1 MPQLA
6 GDHVQVLVDGYEL
19 TADSNR
25 ISIPDSRD
33 LYDVSSFGDATHKF
47 IPGRRS
53 VTLEHAGY
61 MEAAAARSHPVLN
74 GLVVSGIVSAL
85 LGQNADPTTGDP
97 VYSLAIRQGKYS
109 VLPETGKYVPFT
121 ATFANRGEL
130 GGWGVAL
137 AVPVT
142 FTNTA
147 NGAAVNNDAATTKG
161 GAAFLHLLTAAAT
174 DRYSITVQGS
184 ATGAFAGEQTT
195 LGTFS
200 LNASAIGSEF
210 ITLAGTIPQY
220 TRWLATRTSGSAGN
234 TVKIAVSLVR
244 F

>member
-6 GDHVQVLVDGYEL
+6 GDHVQVLVHGYEL

-25 ISIPDSRD
+25 ISIPDTRD
-33 LYDVSSFGDATHKF
+33 LYDISSFGDATHKF

-53 VTLEHAGY
+53 ITLEHAGY
-61 MEAAAARSHPVLN
+61 MEAAVAHSHPVLK
-74 GLVVSGIVSAL
+74 GLAVSGVVSAL
-85 LGQNADPTTGDP
+85 LGQNAAPAVGDP

-109 VLPETGKYVPFT
+109 VLPEVGKYVPFT

-147 NGAAVNNDAATTKG
+147 NGTAVDNGGATTKG
-161 GAAFLHLLTAAAT
+161 GVAFLHLLTAAAT
-174 DRYSITVQGS
+174 DRYTIKVQAS
-184 ATGAFAGEQTT
+184 PSETFSSEVTT
-195 LGTFS
+195 WTFS

-210 ITLAGTIPQY
+210 ITLTGPIAQY
-220 TRWLATRTSGSAGN
+220 TRWTAERSGSAGD

>member
-1 MPQLA
+1 MAMLA
-6 GDHVQVLVDGYEL
+6 GDHVQVLVEGYEL
-19 TADSNR
+19 TGDSNR
-25 ISIPDSRD
+25 VSIPDTWD
-33 LYDVSSFGDATHKF
+33 VYDVSSFGDTVHKF
-47 IPGRRS
+47 IPGRRT

-61 MEAAAARSHPVLN
+61 MNAVAAQSHPVLK
-74 GLVVSGIVSAL
+74 GLAVSGIVSVL
-85 LGQNADPTTGDP
+85 LGQNAAPVTGDP

-109 VLPETGKYVPFT
+109 VLPEVGKYVPFT
-121 ATFANRGEL
+121 AAFANRGEL

-147 NGAAVNNDAATTKG
+147 NGPAVDNGAATTKG
-161 GAAFLHLLTAAAT
+161 GAAYLHLLTAAAT
-174 DRYSITVQGS
+174 DRYSITVEGS
-184 ATGAFAGEQTT
+184 ATGAFAGEQST

-200 LNASAIGSEF
+200 LNAAAIGSEF
-210 ITLAGTIPQY
+210 ITLTGTIPQY
-220 TRWLATRTSGSAGN
+220 TRWKATRTSGEAGN